1 MPKGLKTFII
11 ALCWLI
17 CQLTVQAQ
25 RHYFIPYSV
34 NEGLAQSQVRDIVQ
48 SEDGYLWI
56 ATVGGISRFDGN
68 QFKTFNKSNGLMNNL
83 TNALFVR
90 EDGAVVASCVGGL
103 VTFEEGSITPFT
115 FEAPFENVLVNAFL
129 DQPDRL
135 ILGTNGRGLLYFEEG
150 RITGSLDLG
159 SKGRNF
165 IRCLSETSNGL
176 LAGTKSGLI
185 LINADQ
191 EITNINDSIS
201 VTSITEG
208 DGETWIATNG
218 DGLFRYAKGE
228 LKQFT
233 KADGLKNMYVRD
245 VCIDQEGYPWVIS
258 KNSIQHLNRESQR
271 FKEVRSYDPE
281 ITSNMKV
288 LLMDAE
294 NNLWIGTDGYGILK
308 FTGEQFEIYST
319 EDGLSS
325 NIVMDIDQWND
336 HYVFATYGN
345 GVTLKDDGGAD
356 TLTDRSG
363 LTNLTVWSLLPRE
376 TELWLGTSDGIQ
388 IYDGQ
393 KVSAFEDN
401 KRLPFPRISNMYE
414 DASGRVWVATRNGAS
429 IWNGDSLYI
438 PPGLSALNAKDVKG
452 FAEINGM
459 IWYTSNEGLIG
470 YQDAQNIKHLNKTNG
485 FPEDYLTCLSKGSQ
499 QDLWIGSE
507 EGIIHYA
514 PKTGQFSV
522 HRISEQLSAN
532 IINFLVNE
540 NDERLWIGTDNG
552 LFSLDLVEYYTNNEV
567 MIQSFNQHDGIISNE
582 CNQNASYVD
591 RDGNVWF
598 GTNGGLIK
606 YSNDYNKRTNSEVLG
621 VSFNDIQQNFESI
634 LTQVALRVEDPE
646 QNTFQY
652 NESRVTFR
660 YTAIHFTNPDKV
672 SFSHRLMGLD
682 EGWSPA
688 TNEQYITFSNLAP
701 GDYAFEVRARINNGD
716 WSEPT
721 AFLFHIAPPF
731 WMRWWFILICVSAI
745 GGAAYFIY
753 HQNRKQRARQRAFT
767 DMQNEAKILGLEQQT
782 LNAHMNR
789 HFIFNALNSIQ
800 YYINTQDRK
809 LANQYLTNFAALV
822 RKNLDS
828 AQVETIYLSDELER
842 LKLYIN
848 LEQMRFKDR
857 FSFDI
862 QIDVELDTESIQVP
876 SMILQPFVENSIMHG
891 ILPSERFGKIAIQ
904 IKKHE
909 EGIEFVIDDN
919 GIGVETSVKMKN
931 GTSHHVSNGMKITKQ
946 RIDLLA
952 KVMNSSYGVFGPEE
966 RKDEHGTTIGTRVRI
981 LLPFNYQ
988 QFRSLSKIKL
998 ENPV

>member
-1 MPKGLKTFII
+1 MGMMRLVLTY
-11 ALCWLI
+11 LLLI
-17 CQLTVQAQ
+17 SLLTARAQ

-48 SEDGYLWI
+48 SDDGYIWI

-68 QFKTFNKSNGLMNNL
+68 QFKTYNKSNGLMNNL
-83 TNALFVR
+83 TNALFVN
-90 EDGAVVASCVGGL
+90 DKGALVASCAGGL
-103 VTFEEGSITPFT
+103 VHFKDGRISSYT
-115 FEAPFENVLVNAFL
+115 FEAPYESVLVNAFI
-129 DQPDRL
+129 DQSDRL
-135 ILGTNGRGLLYFEEG
+135 ILGTNGRGVLYLDSTK
-150 RITGSLDLG
+150 ITRSLDLG

-165 IRCLSETSNGL
+165 IRCLSKTDTGI
-176 LAGTKSGLI
+176 LAGTKVGLI
-185 LINADQ
+185 HINAAQ
-191 EITNINDSIS
+191 EITSINDTIS

-208 DGETWIATNG
+208 DDAAWIATNG
-218 DGLFRYAKGE
+218 DGLFRFADGD
-228 LKQFT
+228 LQQFT

-258 KNSIQHLNRESQR
+258 KNSIQHLDPASGR

-325 NIVMDIDQWND
+325 NIVMDIDQWRD
-336 HYVFATYGN
+336 AYVFATYGN
-345 GVTLKDDGGAD
+345 GVTLKYEESAD

-363 LTNLTVWSLLPRE
+363 LSNLTVWSLLPRSN
-376 TELWLGTSDGIQ
+376 ELWLGTSDGIQ
-388 IYDGQ
+388 VFNGS
-393 KVSAFEDN
+393 KVVPFRSNDA
-401 KRLPFPRISNMYE
+401 LPFPRISNMYE
-414 DASGRVWVATRNGAS
+414 DATGRVWIATRNGPA
-429 IWNGDSLYI
+429 IWNGDSLFT
-438 PPGLSALNAKDVKG
+438 PSELEALNSKDVKG
-452 FAEINGM
+452 FVEIDSTV
-459 IWYTSNEGLIG
+459 WYTSNEGLLG
-470 YQDAQNIKHLNKTNG
+470 YAPDKQVTHLNKANG
-485 FPEDYLTCLSKGSQ
+485 FPEDYLTCLSEGSKN
-499 QDLWIGSE
+499 DLWIGSE
-507 EGIIHYA
+507 EGVIHFD
-514 PKTGQFSV
+514 PRTRLHEV

-540 NDERLWIGTDNG
+540 RGERLWVGTDNG
-552 LFSLDLVEYYTNNEV
+552 LFSLDLVAYYASGKV
-567 MIQSFNQHDGIISNE
+567 SVQSFNQHDGIISNE
-582 CNQNASYVD
+582 CNQNAAFVD
-591 RDGNVWF
+591 AKGDVWF

-606 YSNDYNKRTNSEVLG
+606 YSNDYNKRTSSEVLG
-621 VSFNDIQQNFESI
+621 VSFNDIQQNFESV
-634 LTQVALRVEDPE
+634 LSDVKLKNDDPE
-646 QNTFQY
+646 TNTFAY
-652 NESRVTFR
+652 TESKITFR
-660 YTAIHFTNPDKV
+660 YAAIHFTNPDKV

-682 EGWSPA
+682 EDWSPA

-701 GDYAFEVRARINNGD
+701 GDYAFEVRARINNGE
-716 WSEPT
+716 WSLPSS
-721 AFLFHIAPPF
+721 FLFHIAAPF
-731 WMRWWFILICVSAI
+731 WMRWWFILLCAAAL
-745 GGAAYFIY
+745 GGVIFLIY
-753 HQNRKQRARQRAFT
+753 LQYRTQSRRKKAFT

-800 YYINTQDRK
+800 CYINTQDRK

-848 LEQMRFKDR
+848 LEKMRFKDR
-857 FSFDI
+857 FSFEI
-862 QIDVELDTESIQVP
+862 QVDSELDMESIQVP

-891 ILPSERFGKIAIQ
+891 ILPSERFGEIAIQ
-904 IKKHE
+904 INQHAD
-909 EGIEFVIDDN
+909 GIEFIIDDN
-919 GIGVETSVKMKN
+919 GIGVDTSVKMKN

-952 KVMNSSYGVFGPEE
+952 KVMNSAYGVFGPEE
-966 RKDEHGTTIGTRVRI
+966 RKDEENRTVGTRVRI
-981 LLPFNYQ
+981 LLPLNYQ